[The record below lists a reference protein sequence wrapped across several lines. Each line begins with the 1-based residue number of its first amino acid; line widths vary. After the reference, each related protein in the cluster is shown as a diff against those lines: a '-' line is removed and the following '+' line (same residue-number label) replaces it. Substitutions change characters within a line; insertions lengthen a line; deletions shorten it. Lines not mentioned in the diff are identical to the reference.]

1 MGVQFD
7 VIVVGGGSAG
17 CAMAARLSE
26 DGRLNVL
33 LIEAGT
39 ADKHG
44 FTKIPAIGAAAV
56 HNPEFDWRFRA
67 EPDPSI
73 RNRVDIWPA
82 GKCLGGGGAINGM
95 AYIRGLPSDYDRWA
109 REGAP
114 GWDYASVLPVL
125 KRIEFNERGADDYRG
140 GEGPL
145 RISEGRDHS
154 HLVDE
159 WIEAAVESG
168 VFRSPDLNG
177 AHSEGVDFVQVTQKN
192 GVRQSAAVYLEA
204 ALRRKN
210 LQLISDAQVTR
221 IRFEGRRAVGVDYFQ
236 YGQSFSIDAARGV
249 VVSGGAINSPRLLL
263 NSGIGPAAH
272 LRDIGIEL
280 VADLPGVGENLQ
292 DHPGAQMVHDVNVP
306 TFNSDARGL
315 GALKQALT
323 FGLTRKG
330 LLAASLGHA
339 HAFVRTRDGLEA
351 PNVHLI
357 FSAYAL
363 DFDKDGALM
372 MRKQP
377 SISTFAH
384 VCHPKARGVVR
395 LRAPDPLQAPMIQHQ
410 LLAHADDEEALIEA
424 LEFGR
429 GIAARPTLASR
440 ITGEVRPGSHAS
452 NKDGLRAFVQQYA
465 TPSYDFAGTCKMG
478 SDALAVVDPTLKV
491 HGIEGLW
498 VADASIMPSLVA
510 GAANATAIMIGEKG
524 ADLVKAAL
532 AA

>member
-1 MGVQFD
+1 MQFD
-7 VIVVGGGSAG
+7 IIVVGGGSAG

-26 DGRLNVL
+26 DGRLNVV

-44 FTKIPAIGAAAV
+44 VTKIPAMGAAAIQ
-56 HNPEFDWRFRA
+56 NPEFDWRFRV

-73 RNRVDIWPA
+73 RNRADIWPA

-95 AYIRGLPSDYDRWA
+95 AYIRGLPDDYDRWA
-109 REGAP
+109 REGAD
-114 GWDYASVLPVL
+114 GWDYTSVLPVL
-125 KRIEFNERGADDYRG
+125 KRIEFNERGADDFRG
-140 GEGPL
+140 VDGPL
-145 RISEGRDHS
+145 RIAEGRDHS

-159 WIEAAVESG
+159 WIEAAVDSG

-177 AHSEGVDFVQVTQKN
+177 ARGEGVDFVQVTQKN
-192 GVRQSAAVYLEA
+192 GVRQSAAVYLES
-204 ALRRKN
+204 ALKRKN
-210 LQLISDAQVTR
+210 LQLIADAQVTR
-221 IRFEGRRAVGVDYFQ
+221 IRFDGRRAIGVEYMQF
-236 YGQSFSIDAARGV
+236 GQVFSIDAARGV

-263 NSGIGPAAH
+263 GSGIGPAAH
-272 LRDIGIEL
+272 LRELGIEI

-306 TFNSDARGL
+306 TLNSDARGL
-315 GALKQALT
+315 GALKQALA
-323 FGLTRKG
+323 FGLSRKG

-339 HAFVRTRDGLEA
+339 HAFVRTRDGLDT
-351 PNVHLI
+351 PNAHLI

-363 DFDKDGALM
+363 DFDKDGTLV

-377 SISTFAH
+377 SISTFVH
-384 VCHPKARGVVR
+384 VCHPNARGAVR
-395 LRAPDPLQAPMIQHQ
+395 LRAPDPLAPPLIRHSV
-410 LLAHADDEEALIEA
+410 LEHEDDLESLIEA
-424 LEFGR
+424 LEFAR
-429 GIAARPTLASR
+429 RVAAQPAFSQR

-452 NKDGLRAFVQQYA
+452 NKDGLREFLRQYA

-478 SDALAVVDPTLKV
+478 VDAMAVVDPSLKV
-491 HGIEGLW
+491 RSVEGLW
-498 VADASIMPSLVA
+498 VADASVMPSLVA
-510 GAANATAIMIGEKG
+510 GGANATAIMIGEKG

>member
-1 MGVQFD
+1 MQFD

-33 LIEAGT
+33 LLEAGT
-39 ADKHG
+39 SDKHG
-44 FTKIPAIGAAAV
+44 VTKIPAMMTAAMQ
-56 HNPEFDWRFRA
+56 NPEFDWRFRA
-67 EPDPSI
+67 EPDPSL
-73 RNRVDIWPA
+73 RDRVDIWPA

-109 REGAP
+109 KEGAT
-114 GWDYASVLPVL
+114 GWDYVSVLPVL
-125 KRIEFNERGADDYRG
+125 KRIEHNERGADDYRG

-145 RISEGRDHS
+145 RVAEGRDHS

-159 WIEAAVESG
+159 WIEAAVDGG

-192 GVRQSAAVYLEA
+192 GVRQSAAVYLEG
-204 ALRRKN
+204 ALKRKN
-210 LQLISDAQVTR
+210 LQLIANAQVTR
-221 IRFEGRRAVGVDYFQ
+221 IRFDGRRAVGVDYMLH
-236 YGQSFSIDAARGV
+236 GQPYAIDAARGV
-249 VVSGGAINSPRLLL
+249 VVCGGAINSPKLLL
-263 NSGIGPAAH
+263 QSGLGPAAH
-272 LRDIGIEL
+272 LREMGVDV

-306 TFNSDARGL
+306 TLNTDARGL

-323 FGLTRKG
+323 FGLSRKG

-339 HAFVRTRDGLEA
+339 HAFLRTRDGLDA

-363 DFDKDGALM
+363 DFDKDGTLT
-372 MRKQP
+372 MRKQA

-384 VCHPKARGVVR
+384 VCHPRARGHVR
-395 LRAPDPLQAPMIQHQ
+395 LRSPDPLDAPVIQHAV
-410 LLAHADDEEALIEA
+410 LGDTDDMEMLVEAMECARFIA
-424 LEFGR
+424 GR
-429 GIAARPTLASR
+429 APLSARIS
-440 ITGEVRPGSHAS
+440 GEVRPGWASS
-452 NKDGLRAFVQQYA
+452 NKEGLRDFLRQYA
-465 TPSYDFAGTCKMG
+465 TASYDVAGTCKIG
-478 SDALAVVDPTLKV
+478 ADAMAVVDHTLKV
-491 HGIEGLW
+491 RGVEGLW
-498 VADASIMPSLVA
+498 VADASVMPSLVA
-510 GAANATAIMIGEKG
+510 GGANATAIMIGEKG

-532 AA
+532 TA